1 MNQRRLF
8 LPLAFLLLV
17 RFASAQDAPAYQTP
31 PKPLADLV
39 NVPLTPGFNVDSR
52 GDWVLISERATNPS
66 IAELAQPE
74 LRLAGL
80 RINPATNG
88 PSRQRFI
95 TGLKLRK
102 LTGKEEISVKNLPA
116 NPLISS
122 IQWSPDEAQIA
133 FLNTTDSA
141 LELYVIDVAT
151 QTAQRLGS
159 GAVNAAYGRAFWWAP
174 DSKSLL
180 VKTIPAG
187 RGAAPQPS
195 RVPSG
200 PTVQESLGKKA
211 QAPTYQDLLKNPTD
225 EKIFEFYATSQL
237 LRIPLDGAAVPIGQP
252 ALLGSAEPS
261 PDGRFMLLETTHRPY
276 SYLVT
281 ARSFPNRIDLFDASG
296 TLVKTLHDL
305 PLHENA
311 LYSPDAVNPGPRNHD
326 WRADAPAT
334 LTWVEARDG
343 GNPKLKVGIRDELLQ
358 LEAPFSAEP
367 KVLYAA
373 ANRFGGVTW
382 GTANVAL
389 VSEYWWQTRK
399 SITKRLDPGNPANP
413 VVLFDRSF
421 EDRYSDPGNPV
432 TRRNAAGRAV
442 LDLTPAGEVYL
453 INSEGASKEGDRPF
467 VDVMNLSTKQT
478 RRLWR
483 NEGNVLE
490 RPLELLDAAKGLL
503 LTTRETPEENPN
515 YFVRTL
521 SPKKKQNPLNQVSFF
536 PHPYPQLKG
545 IQKQQLRY
553 KRPDGVELTATLY
566 LPAGY
571 KKEDGPL
578 PTFLWAYPA
587 EFKDKAAAGQV
598 DGSPYA
604 FNRISYQTGAAFA
617 TMGYAVLEDA
627 SIPIVGEGDK
637 EPNDTYVEQLVSSA
651 KAAIDEGVRLGVVDS
666 ARVGVG
672 GHSYGAFMTA
682 NLLSHS
688 KLFKAGIARSG
699 AYNRTLTPFGFQN
712 EQRTYWQAPEVY
724 NTMSPFMNAD
734 KVKTPLLLTHGEADN
749 NTGTFPIQSE
759 RYYNAL
765 KGMGATVRL
774 VLLPYESHG
783 YTAKESLLH
792 MLYEMNG
799 WMDTYV
805 KNPKP
810 AGGKSKTGAVSGAE
824 K

>member
-1 MNQRRLF
+1 MKSRLSI
-8 LPLAFLLLV
+8 LLLLLLAV
-17 RFASAQDAPAYQTP
+17 RLAPAQDAPAYQTP

-52 GDWVLISERATNPS
+52 GDWVLISERAANPS

-116 NPLISS
+116 NPLISG

-133 FLNTTDSA
+133 FLHTTDSA

-180 VKTIPAG
+180 VKTIPAA
-187 RGAAPQPS
+187 RGAAPQPG
-195 RVPSG
+195 RVPNG
-200 PTVQESLGKKA
+200 PTIQESLGKKA

-225 EKIFEFYATSQL
+225 EKIFEYYATSQL
-237 LRIPLDGAAVPIGQP
+237 ARIPLSGAAQPIGQP
-252 ALLGSAEPS
+252 ALLGNAEPS
-261 PDGRFMLLETTHRPY
+261 PDGQYLLLETTHRPY

-281 ARSFPNRIDLFDASG
+281 ARSFPTRVDVLDASG
-296 TLVKTLHDL
+296 KQIKTLHDL

-343 GNPKLKVGIRDELLQ
+343 GNPKLKVAIRDELLQ

-367 KVLYAA
+367 KTLYAA

-413 VVLFDRSF
+413 TVLFDRSF

-432 TRRNAAGRAV
+432 TRRNTAGRAV

-467 VDVMNLSTKQT
+467 VDVMNLTTKQT

-483 NEGNVLE
+483 AEGAVLE

-503 LTTRETPEENPN
+503 LTTRESPEENPN

-553 KRPDGVELTATLY
+553 KRADGVELTATLY

-604 FNRISYQTGAAFA
+604 FNRISYWTGAAFA

-799 WMDTYV
+799 WMETYV

-810 AGGKSKTGAVSGAE
+810 AAGKSKTGAVSGAE